1 MKAPVASTRVL
12 VASDSI
18 ANAAQIV
25 RHLRDD
31 FAETRAATAAA
42 TVAEDFEQFAPDLL
56 ILAFD
61 SLQKAQ
67 GYALELYRHS
77 QRAGHHGH
85 RSILLCHKDELR
97 EAFELCR
104 KGSFDD
110 YVLYWPLAQDGY
122 RLTMSV
128 WNAARQVV
136 AAPALGPS
144 NLELI
149 AHARQLGAMRALVEQ
164 QMSEGERRAASADS
178 SLEQAERSIGSAIDD
193 LARRLADREAAVIVD
208 VKDPGGLAREF
219 ERLKNDPVAQA
230 FEATATAQA
239 PARSWSRQLNEK
251 LQPHL
256 NGLREIGEKIG
267 KVTPVVLVVEDDE
280 FARQLMHST
289 LEGTGY
295 EVLFAADGV
304 SALGLLR
311 RIRPDLILMDVNLP
325 DTDGV
330 ALTQKLKSLP
340 HLADIP
346 ILMLTGEARRE
357 TLESSMNAGAAGFI
371 VKPFTRDALVAKLER
386 FLWTVAQ

>member
-1 MKAPVASTRVL
+1 MKSPVASTRIL
-12 VASDSI
+12 VASDSV

-25 RHLRDD
+25 RQVKDD
-31 FAETRAATAAA
+31 FAESRASTAAGK
-42 TVAEDFEQFAPDLL
+42 VVEDFEQFEPDVL

-67 GYALELYRHS
+67 GYALDLYRHS
-77 QRAGHHGH
+77 QRASHQGH

-97 EAFELCR
+97 EAFELCK

-110 YVLYWPLAQDGY
+110 YVLYWPLAQDGL

-128 WNAARQVV
+128 WSAARQIV

-144 NLELI
+144 NLDLI

-164 QMSEGERRAASADS
+164 QMSEGERRADSADG
-178 SLEQAERSIGSAIDD
+178 SLKQAERAIGTAIDD
-193 LARRLADREAAVIVD
+193 LARRLADRSASEIVD
-208 VKDPGGLAREF
+208 GKDPGGLTREF
-219 ERLKNDPVAQA
+219 ERLKNDPVSQA
-230 FEATATAQA
+230 FKATATALA
-239 PARSWSRQLNEK
+239 PAGSWPRQLKEK
-251 LQPHL
+251 LEPHL
-256 NGLREIGEKIG
+256 NGLRAIGEKIG
-267 KVTPVVLVVEDDE
+267 KVRPVVLVVEDDE
-280 FARQLMHST
+280 FARKLMQRA

-295 EVLFAADGV
+295 EVLFAPDGA
-304 SALGLLR
+304 SALGLVR

-330 ALTQKLKSLP
+330 ALTQKLKALP
-340 HLADIP
+340 HLAEIP
-346 ILMLTGEARRE
+346 VLMLTGEARRE

-386 FLWTVAQ
+386 FLSAVD